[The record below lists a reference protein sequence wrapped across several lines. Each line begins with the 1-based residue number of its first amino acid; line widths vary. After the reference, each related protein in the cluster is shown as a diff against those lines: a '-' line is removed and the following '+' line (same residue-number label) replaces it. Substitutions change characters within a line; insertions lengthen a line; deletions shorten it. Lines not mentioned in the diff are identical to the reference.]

1 MPFVPRFRSTTGRLF
16 ANYRLLSCGLAVLI
30 AAQGS
35 LLAEKARTPVPPQDA
50 AKYPYR
56 DAHQNEGVTVA
67 AEPGDTKQTRPNTR
81 LDYFAHGFLPVRVIV
96 TNNSSDPVSLDDA
109 RILFISGDNTASNAA
124 TEEDLQRRLFTLKSA
139 KGSTIPLP
147 SPLPSITIHHKP
159 VDKKILADDED
170 FGFKTTTV
178 APHATVAGYL
188 FYDIRD
194 LDQPV
199 LEHATLEVRKIRV
212 ASSNKALD
220 SFEIPL
226 GKTEGSSRAG
236 AE

>member
-1 MPFVPRFRSTTGRLF
+1 MLWP
-16 ANYRLLSCGLAVLI
+16 LALVLTVL
-30 AAQGS
+30 ASPGAG
-35 LLAEKARTPVPPQDA
+35 LAEKAREPVPPQDA
-50 AKYPYR
+50 AKYPLH
-56 DAHQNEGVTVA
+56 DAHPSEGVVVA
-67 AEPGDTKQTRPNTR
+67 AEPGDTKQARPNTR
-81 LDYFAHGFLPVRVIV
+81 LDYFAHGFLPIRVIV
-96 TNNSSDPVSLDDA
+96 TNNSTQPISLDDA
-109 RILFISGDNTASNAA
+109 RILFISGDNTPANAA
-124 TEEDLQRRLFTLKSA
+124 TEEDLQRRLFTLKSTR
-139 KGSTIPLP
+139 GTTIPLP
-147 SPLPSITIHHKP
+147 SPLPSITVHHKP

-199 LEHATLEVRKIRV
+199 LDHATLEVRKVRV

-226 GKTEGSSRAG
+226 GKPEGKSKSEAK
-236 AE
+236 